1 MIPGERAG
9 RDRRWRE
16 RAVYGAWW
24 RYRRALAALVRFTES
39 GGHRISA
46 AAYDRLREQARR
58 QASS

>member
-1 MIPGERAG
+1 M
-9 RDRRWRE
+9 RE
-16 RAVYGAWW
+16 WQAVYGAWW